1 MSCRWITRWFGG
13 GNEDDATDGVQE
25 DRSFSSSPVKCFRE
39 FREVNAL
46 LSSHIVLFPSLHAKQ
61 RRGGGQGGKVMGEDS
76 KMKWSVGVTI
86 RSR

>member
-1 MSCRWITRWFGG
+1 MSCRWITHWVGG
-13 GNEDDATDGVQE
+13 GNEDNATDEVQE
-25 DRSFSSSPVKCFRE
+25 DRSVSSSAVKCFRE

-46 LSSHIVLFPSLHAKQ
+46 LSSDIVLFPSLHAKQ

-76 KMKWSVGVTI
+76 KKKWSVGVTI